1 MWVQSSYL
9 PTSDSPSVQLYIDGA
24 RDDFRQFMAES
35 SDNVKSHDE
44 KCLLFST
51 LFQWFQGESLRLET
65 YACIFLTSFYTD
77 FQSLFLT
84 EREQAIG
91 SSLDRLQHLARIS

>member
-1 MWVQSSYL
+1 
-9 PTSDSPSVQLYIDGA
+9 
-24 RDDFRQFMAES
+24 MAES

-51 LFQWFQGESLRLET
+51 LFQWLQGESLRLET
-65 YACIFLTSFYTD
+65 HACIFLTSFYTD
-77 FQSLFLT
+77 FQSLLT

-91 SSLDRLQHLARIS
+91 SSLDRLQHLARTS